1 MEKDRNLSAEQAD
14 FWDISALTPPR
25 KSAYRTPTP
34 ADTEAV
40 EISVPPVKRADT
52 TMGGTVPPQTDVP
65 LPRRPVAR
73 EASAPPPVPERS
85 YRPHG
90 SLLFEVR
97 VYPHKNEYGYY
108 AAFCRHARRLAA
120 LEGTSCAHEPFFSY
134 MPQYSQMTRPQLAFY
149 LWWRTCLRQGRAIEA
164 DYSYLLL
171 YLYEIINLGDA
182 IDPKTGQEMML
193 RLWLSYREKYPRLDA
208 LVREWLVDY
217 SLLYEL
223 PPPALPRVCLQE
235 MIGTCRLKEFYVSAG
250 DGDLLTD
257 AVLAFASNYDYKKSK
272 FYRDTAVPHYDRV
285 MRGATRETLSYFK
298 EDRAENA
305 SRIGAFSTITRDT
318 FSGAVCAYPFK
329 KRIEVDF
336 ASFSHTYELRYI
348 VTDVL
353 KYAENALRA
362 ALGIKSRLTVYEV
375 SVALRARLDAY
386 LAQSLPKGRAS
397 RAAREIPAYEKRYDV
412 PVAPISPH
420 RAAKIEA
427 ASWQTT
433 KRLIEAFDA
442 KEEVSAPAASSPA
455 ASVSDPVLPT
465 KGDATLLGALGELL
479 PFFALADHGD
489 REAQREFAKERGCML
504 DAIADRINTVATEK
518 LGDVILEEVDGA
530 YRIIEDYRLLLREEG
545 ILL

>member
-1 MEKDRNLSAEQAD
+1 MEKDRNLSGEQAD
-14 FWDISALTPPR
+14 FWDISLLTPPR
-25 KSAYRTPTP
+25 KTAYRTPAP
-34 ADTEAV
+34 ANTEAV
-40 EISVPPVKRADT
+40 EILVPPV
-52 TMGGTVPPQTDVP
+52 GGSGGSAYPPQTDAP
-65 LPRRPVAR
+65 LPSRPVSR
-73 EASAPPPVPERS
+73 EISAPPPVPERRYTPNS
-85 YRPHG
+85 

-97 VYPHKNEYGYY
+97 VYPHKNEYNHYS
-108 AAFCRHARRLAA
+108 AFCRHARRLAT
-120 LEGTSCAHEPFFSY
+120 LEGVSCPPEPFFSY
-134 MPQYSQMTRPQLAFY
+134 MPQYSQMTRPQLAYY
-149 LWWRTCLRQGRAIEA
+149 LWWRTCFRGGRAIEA

-223 PPPALPRVCLQE
+223 PSPALPRASLQE
-235 MIGTCRLKEFYVSAG
+235 LIGTCRLKEFYVSAG
-250 DGDLLTD
+250 ESDLMTD

-272 FYRDTAVPHYDRV
+272 FYRDAATLHYDRV
-285 MRGATRETLSYFK
+285 MRGAVRETLAYFR
-298 EDRAENA
+298 EDRAENT

-318 FSGAVCAYPFK
+318 FSGAICAYPFK

-362 ALGIKSRLTVYEV
+362 VLGIKSRLTVYEV
-375 SVALRARLDAY
+375 SAALRARLDAY
-386 LAQSLPKGRAS
+386 LAGALPKR
-397 RAAREIPAYEKRYDV
+397 RVEREKREIPAYEKRYDV
-412 PVAPISPH
+412 PTAPISPH
-420 RAAKIEA
+420 NAAKIEA

-433 KRLIEAFDA
+433 KRLVEAFEE
-442 KEEVSAPAASSPA
+442 KEETAVPVAASSVFALDPA
-455 ASVSDPVLPT
+455 LRTA
-465 KGDATLLGALGELL
+465 GDASTLLGALGTLL
-479 PFFALADHGD
+479 PFVALADGGD
-489 REAQREFAKERGCML
+489 REAQRKFAKDRGCML
-504 DAIADRINTVATEK
+504 DAIADQINTIATDL
-518 LGDVILEEVDGA
+518 LGDVILEDSDGA